1 MSQIGSASFVV
12 TSFSAV
18 RQRHK
23 PDMKR
28 CKTATLP
35 ADLGTQQWIVRMS
48 FLFLSCWLTCKQV
61 PGAQLFAAVAMSSV
75 LASIFDAV
83 QSNQPPRCPCQIVH
97 PGLVKPTYV
106 NGPLILMY
114 PQAVWQF
121 SAALVKGLTFSHVT
135 LVCQTPFHRNR
146 SLMLLIVSGDVELNP
161 GPTGS
166 SSSIADAPNGNA
178 SQSTQSIDC
187 QLFTEHAPAVMRCMF
202 GKRCKRC
209 GFVLLRHVGGPTGT
223 TAIAGLMCPCLGKG
237 PQGQLQLLEY
247 IMCPCLGTGPQ
258 GQLQLLEY
266 ILCPSGDRPT
276 GTTAAAGFNA
286 SMSGDRSTGTTAAA
300 GFNVSM
306 SGDRPTG
313 TTAAAGFYVSMSGG
327 RPTGTTAAAGFYV
340 SMSGSRPTGTT
351 VARGYTAGLG
361 GGWPSGA
368 AVQGEV
374 KHEKCVKTHMAFAN
388 EEDEKMVNVSAAKL
402 KRLENRIIKECK
414 FDSTLLGKAVCWK

>member
-18 RQRHK
+18 RQRHN

-61 PGAQLFAAVAMSSV
+61 SGAQLFAAVAMSFV

-83 QSNQPPRCPCQIVH
+83 QSNQPPRCPCQIGD

-161 GPTGS
+161 GPIGS

-209 GFVLLRHVGGPTGT
+209 GFVLLRHVGRPTGT

-237 PQGQLQLLEY
+237 PRGQLQLLEY
-247 IMCPCLGTGPQ
+247 IMCPSGDRPTGTTAAAGFNASM
-258 GQLQLLEY
+258 
-266 ILCPSGDRPT
+266 SGDRPT

-300 GFNVSM
+300 GFN
-306 SGDRPTG
+306 
-313 TTAAAGFYVSMSGG
+313 VSMSGG

-374 KHEKCVKTHMAFAN
+374 KHEKCVKTHMAFVN

-414 FDSTLLGKAVCWK
+414 FDSTPLGTAVCWK